1 MLAYLGIKSCLN
13 GGAKTASKLTH
24 FALGRKSEHA
34 VVGTALMQGLVISWL
49 LKKCLKNE
57 ITFRLKEFKLETSK
71 ENKNENFQTPAN
83 MTYNMQT

>member
-49 LKKCLKNE
+49 LKKM
-57 ITFRLKEFKLETSK
+57 S
-71 ENKNENFQTPAN
+71 
-83 MTYNMQT
+83 